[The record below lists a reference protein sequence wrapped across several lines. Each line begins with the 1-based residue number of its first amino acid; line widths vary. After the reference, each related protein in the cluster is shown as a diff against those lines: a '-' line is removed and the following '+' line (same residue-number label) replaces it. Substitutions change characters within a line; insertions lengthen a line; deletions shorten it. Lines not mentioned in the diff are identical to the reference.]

1 MFQISTSAPPGRS
14 TRCNSGSARS
24 WSNQWNAWATVIAST
39 DASGERQRLG
49 RPVERLRARRR
60 LGELRAHLGD
70 RLDAITRAP
79 VGTSSRV
86 SFPVPAPTS
95 TTTRPGPSP
104 ACSTIQAT
112 ASAGY
117 DGRARS

>member
-1 MFQISTSAPPGRS
+1 MFQIRTSIPPGRS
-14 TRCNSGSARS
+14 TLCNSGSAVS
-24 WSNQWNAWATVIAST
+24 WSNQWKAWATVIASA
-39 DASGERQRLG
+39 DASASGSDSAVPSSASAPG
-49 RPVERLRARRR
+49 DVSASFARISAT
-60 LGELRAHLGD
+60 GSTAT
-70 RLDAITRAP
+70 TRAP

-86 SFPVPAPTS
+86 SFPVPAARS

-104 ACSTIQAT
+104 ASAAIQST